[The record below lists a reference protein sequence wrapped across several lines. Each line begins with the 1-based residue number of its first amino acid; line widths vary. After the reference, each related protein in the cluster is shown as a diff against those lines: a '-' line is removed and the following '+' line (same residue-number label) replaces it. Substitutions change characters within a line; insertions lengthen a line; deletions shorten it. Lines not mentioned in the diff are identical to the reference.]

1 MMSDADVYTS
11 IMKYAGART
20 RALARARRDAGVAGA
35 DMRSG
40 KNATA
45 YLLTA
50 SSRRNNFL
58 HGVTHA

>member
-1 MMSDADVYTS
+1 
-11 IMKYAGART
+11 MKYAGART